1 MLPVKRAIMVL
12 LSLLVGLFLLG
23 SWLIASLNLEFA
35 ENAMG
40 TLRERQITDTFYA
53 NLDRINAHHRL
64 MEQSTRG
71 LARAGGLLLRNP
83 ADPATQADT
92 LRNALQDFPDS
103 YGSSLWYSEPG
114 RPAHYAYRQGQGIQ
128 VEPVSA
134 DEQQRLT
141 TWFQRLRGLQPPI
154 EPAQQWTAAY
164 YKSSINA
171 VVISHATLIRDAQG
185 RPLGLAMT
193 DWLADDIISTV
204 SRVEVTPG
212 TFAFLLDH
220 DNRNLSSLSDAADV
234 DRAQRMIDS
243 VTALQLHQRLQDQ
256 PLPIISSRQLASP
269 MQQLR
274 HQVDKQDYS
283 LFYSPTRAGMIFGIG
298 VPQAEIDAVL
308 TPMRDSST
316 RIQLLA
322 GTVMLII
329 SALILYLVAGTL
341 RQLRNLYTDPLT
353 HLPNR
358 ERLLADLRKTHT
370 ASLLL
375 LNLDAFKEIN
385 DFYGHQCGDH
395 VIATLAQALQQ
406 HLNERADWRGSRLYR
421 MPADELAIWLPGHHS
436 QEQLTPALTRLLGFI
451 SNLEIRW
458 QEQDIPLHASIGVAC
473 CNQREAQDLSGEQL
487 LPAANIALELARAG
501 NESFVFYDAS
511 RGVRE
516 GYEQNLIGAN
526 RLRAALEEQR
536 IVAFFQPIMDVTSQ
550 RIEKYEC
557 LVRMIDE
564 QGEPVSPIH
573 FLELAKKVRLYR
585 AITRCMIDSAIA
597 RFADQR
603 HSFSINLSC
612 EDLLDPELADYI
624 ISTVESHA
632 IGQRV
637 IFEILESEGIENY
650 AAVRQFIDR
659 AKALG
664 CLIAIDDFGTGYSNF
679 EHLLRLNVD
688 LIKIDG
694 SLIRQLDENPT
705 ALTLCRGIVQFAQE
719 LGLQTV
725 AEFVHSPAVLKQVKA
740 LGIDFAQGAAIGM
753 PSASLITEISVLDAD
768 EPGTR
773 S

>member
-274 HQVDKQDYS
+274 HQVDEQDYS

-358 ERLLADLRKTHT
+358 ERLLADLKKTHT

-395 VIATLAQALQQ
+395 VIATLAEALQQ

-632 IGQRV
+632 VGQRV

>member
-358 ERLLADLRKTHT
+358 ERLLADLKKTHT

-395 VIATLAQALQQ
+395 VIATLAEALQQ

-632 IGQRV
+632 VGQRV

>member
-1 MLPVKRAIMVL
+1 
-12 LSLLVGLFLLG
+12 
-23 SWLIASLNLEFA
+23 
-35 ENAMG
+35 
-40 TLRERQITDTFYA
+40 
-53 NLDRINAHHRL
+53 
-64 MEQSTRG
+64 
-71 LARAGGLLLRNP
+71 
-83 ADPATQADT
+83 
-92 LRNALQDFPDS
+92 
-103 YGSSLWYSEPG
+103 
-114 RPAHYAYRQGQGIQ
+114 
-128 VEPVSA
+128 
-134 DEQQRLT
+134 
-141 TWFQRLRGLQPPI
+141 
-154 EPAQQWTAAY
+154 
-164 YKSSINA
+164 
-171 VVISHATLIRDAQG
+171 
-185 RPLGLAMT
+185 
-193 DWLADDIISTV
+193 
-204 SRVEVTPG
+204 
-212 TFAFLLDH
+212 
-220 DNRNLSSLSDAADV
+220 
-234 DRAQRMIDS
+234 
-243 VTALQLHQRLQDQ
+243 
-256 PLPIISSRQLASP
+256 
-269 MQQLR
+269 
-274 HQVDKQDYS
+274 
-283 LFYSPTRAGMIFGIG
+283 MIFGIG

-358 ERLLADLRKTHT
+358 ERLLADLKKTHT

-395 VIATLAQALQQ
+395 VIATLAEALQQ

-632 IGQRV
+632 VGQRV

>member
-12 LSLLVGLFLLG
+12 LSLLVGLFLVG

-40 TLRERQITDTFYA
+40 KLRERQITDTFYA

-71 LARAGGLLLRNP
+71 LARAGGLLLRTPSEP
-83 ADPATQADT
+83 AALAST
-92 LRNALQDFPDS
+92 LRNALQDLPDS
-103 YGSSLWYSEPG
+103 YGSSLWYVEGG
-114 RPAHYAYRQGQGIQ
+114 RPARYAYRQGQSIQ
-128 VEPVSA
+128 VEPLSA
-134 DEQQRLT
+134 DEQQRLSG
-141 TWFQRLRGLQPPI
+141 WFQRLRDLPSPGD
-154 EPAQQWTAAY
+154 PAQQWTAAY
-164 YKSSINA
+164 YKSSINS
-171 VVISHATLIRDAQG
+171 VVISHATLIRDQAG
-185 RPLGLAMT
+185 RPVGLAMT
-193 DWLADDIISTV
+193 DWLADDVIRTV
-204 SRVEVTPG
+204 SRVEVTPS

-220 DNRNLSSLSDAADV
+220 ENRNLSSLSDAPDV
-234 DRAQRMIDS
+234 DRAQQLIDS
-243 VTALQLHQRLQDQ
+243 VTALQLHQRLQEA
-256 PLPIISSRQLASP
+256 PVPVINTRQLASP
-269 MQQLR
+269 MQQLL
-274 HQVDKQDYS
+274 HHVGQQDYS
-283 LFYSPTRAGMIFGIG
+283 LFFSPTRAGMIFGIG
-298 VPQAEIDAVL
+298 VPQSEIDAVL
-308 TPMRDSST
+308 TPMRESST

-322 GTVMLII
+322 GAIMLII

-341 RQLRNLYTDPLT
+341 RQLHNLYTDTLT

-358 ERLLADLRKTHT
+358 ERLLADLKKTHT

-395 VIATLAQALQQ
+395 VIATLAEALQQ
-406 HLNERADWRGSRLYR
+406 HLDERADWRGSRLYR

-436 QEQLTPALTRLLGFI
+436 EEQLAPALTRLLDFI
-451 SNLEIRW
+451 SNLNIQW
-458 QEQDIPLHASIGVAC
+458 QEQDIPLSASVGVAC
-473 CNQREAQDLSGEQL
+473 CNQRDARDLTGEQL
-487 LPAANIALELARAG
+487 LPAANIALELARTD

-511 RGVRE
+511 QGIRE

-526 RLRAALEEQR
+526 RLRAALDEQR
-536 IVAFFQPIMDVTSQ
+536 IVAFFQPIMDVASQ

-573 FLELAKKVRLYR
+573 FLDLAKKVRLYR
-585 AITRCMIDSAIA
+585 AITRCMIDSAIE
-597 RFADQR
+597 RFADQPY
-603 HSFSINLSC
+603 SFSINLSC

-624 ISTVESHA
+624 ITTVDSHV
-632 IGQRV
+632 IGERV

-664 CLIAIDDFGTGYSNF
+664 CRIAIDDFGTGYSNF
-679 EHLLRLNVD
+679 EHLMRLNVD

-705 ALTLCRGIVQFAQE
+705 AVTLCRGIVQFAEE
-719 LGLQTV
+719 LGIQTV
-725 AEFVHSPAVLKQVKA
+725 AEFVHSPAVLKKVQA
-740 LGIDFAQGAAIGM
+740 LGIHFAQGAAIGM
-753 PSASLITEISVLDAD
+753 PSASLITEIRMLDAD
-768 EPGTR
+768 KPGT
-773 S
+773 SS

>member
-1 MLPVKRAIMVL
+1 MLPVKRAIMIL

-40 TLRERQITDTFYA
+40 KLRERQITDTFYA

-71 LARAGGLLLRNP
+71 LARAGGLLLRTP
-83 ADPATQADT
+83 ADPATLSNT
-92 LRNALQDFPDS
+92 LRNALLDFPDS
-103 YGSSLWYSEPG
+103 YGSSLWYVEGG
-114 RPAHYAYRQGQGIQ
+114 RPARYAYRQGQRIQ
-128 VEPVSA
+128 VEPLNA
-134 DEQQRLT
+134 DEEQRLGS
-141 TWFQRLRGLQPPI
+141 WFQRLRDLPDPGD
-154 EPAQQWTAAY
+154 PAQQWSAAY
-164 YKSSINA
+164 YKSSING
-171 VVISHATLIRDAQG
+171 VVISHATLIRDAAGQ
-185 RPLGLAMT
+185 PAGLAMT
-193 DWLADDIISTV
+193 DWLADDIIRTV
-204 SRVEVTPG
+204 SRVEVTPS

-220 DNRNLSSLSDAADV
+220 DNRNLSSLSDASDV
-234 DRAQRMIDS
+234 DHAQQLIDS
-243 VTALQLHQRLQDQ
+243 ITALELHDKLQEQ
-256 PLPIISSRQLASP
+256 PLPVIDSRQLASP
-269 MQQLR
+269 MQQLQHR
-274 HQVDKQDYS
+274 VEQQTYS
-283 LFYSPTRAGMIFGIG
+283 LFFSPTRAGMIFGIG

-308 TPMRDSST
+308 TPMRESST

-322 GTVMLII
+322 GTVMLVI

-341 RQLRNLYTDPLT
+341 RQLHNLYTDTLT

-358 ERLLADLRKTHT
+358 ERLLADLKKTHT

-385 DFYGHQCGDH
+385 DFYGHRCGDH
-395 VIATLAQALQQ
+395 VIGTLAEALQQ

-436 QEQLTPALTRLLGFI
+436 HEQLTPALTRLLGFI
-451 SNLEIRW
+451 SNLDIQW
-458 QEQDIPLHASIGVAC
+458 QEQDIPLNASIGVAC
-473 CNQREAQDLSGEQL
+473 CNQRGAQDLTGEQL
-487 LPAANIALELARAG
+487 LPAANIALELARAD

-511 RGVRE
+511 QGIRE

-526 RLRAALEEQR
+526 RLRAALEEDR
-536 IVAFFQPIMDVTSQ
+536 IVAFFQPIMDVQSQ
-550 RIEKYEC
+550 QIEKYEC

-573 FLELAKKVRLYR
+573 FLDLAKKVRLYR
-585 AITRCMIDSAIA
+585 AITRCMIDSAIE

-603 HSFSINLSC
+603 CSFSINLSC
-612 EDLLDPELADYI
+612 EDLLDPDLADYI
-624 ISTVESHA
+624 ISTVEAHA
-632 IGQRV
+632 IGERA

-659 AKALG
+659 AKSLG
-664 CLIAIDDFGTGYSNF
+664 CRIAIDDFGTGYSNF
-679 EHLLRLNVD
+679 EHLMRLNVD

-705 ALTLCRGIVQFAQE
+705 AVTLCRGIVQFADE
-719 LGLQTV
+719 LGMQTV
-725 AEFVHSPAVLKQVKA
+725 AEFVHSPAVLSRVQE
-740 LGIDFAQGAAIGM
+740 LGIHFAQGAAIGM
-753 PSASLITEISVLDAD
+753 PSASLITEVRLTNT
-768 EPGTR
+768 GTQGTA

>member
-12 LSLLVGLFLLG
+12 LSLLVGLFLVG

-40 TLRERQITDTFYA
+40 KLREQQITDTFYA

-71 LARAGGLLLRNP
+71 LARAGGLLAQSTPTP
-83 ADPATQADT
+83 AALTDT
-92 LRNALQDFPDS
+92 VRNALQDFPDS
-103 YGSSLWYSEPG
+103 YGSSLWYVDGG
-114 RPAHYAYRQGQGIQ
+114 RSARYAYRQGQDIQ
-128 VEPVSA
+128 VEPLNAS
-134 DEQQRLT
+134 EQQRVSD
-141 TWFQRLRGLQPPI
+141 WFQQLRALPTPI
-154 EPAQQWTAAY
+154 SPAKQWTSAY

-171 VVISHATLIRDAQG
+171 VVISHATLVRDSQG
-185 RPLGLAMT
+185 RAIGLAMT
-193 DWLADDIISTV
+193 DWLADDIIRTV
-204 SRVEVTPG
+204 SRVEVTPS

-234 DRAQRMIDS
+234 DRAQQLIDS
-243 VTALQLHQRLQDQ
+243 VTALELHQKLQEQ
-256 PLPIISSRQLASP
+256 PVPVINSRQLASP
-269 MQQLR
+269 MQQLLHR
-274 HQVDKQDYS
+274 VDQQDYS
-283 LFYSPTRAGMIFGIG
+283 LFFSPTRAGMIFGIG

-308 TPMRDSST
+308 TPMRESST

-322 GTVMLII
+322 GTIMLII

-341 RQLRNLYTDPLT
+341 RQLHNLYTDTLT

-358 ERLLADLRKTHT
+358 ERLLADLKKTHT

-395 VIATLAQALQQ
+395 VISTLAEALQQ

-436 QEQLTPALTRLLGFI
+436 QEQLTPALTRLLMFI
-451 SNLEIRW
+451 SNLQIHW
-458 QEQDIPLHASIGVAC
+458 QEQDIPLNASVGVAC
-473 CNQREAQDLSGEQL
+473 CNQRDAQDLTGEQL
-487 LPAANIALELARAG
+487 LPAANIALELARAD

-511 RGVRE
+511 KGVRE

-526 RLRAALEEQR
+526 RLRAALDEDR
-536 IVAFFQPIMDVTSQ
+536 IVAFFQPIMDVNSR

-564 QGEPVSPIH
+564 HGEPVSPIH
-573 FLELAKKVRLYR
+573 FLDLAKKVRLYR
-585 AITRCMIDSAIA
+585 AITRCMIDSAIE
-597 RFADQR
+597 RFADQ
-603 HSFSINLSC
+603 HCSFSINLSC

-624 ISTVESHA
+624 IHTVDTHA
-632 IGQRV
+632 VGEQV

-664 CLIAIDDFGTGYSNF
+664 CRIAIDDFGTGYSNF
-679 EHLLRLNVD
+679 EHLMRLNVD

-694 SLIRQLDENPT
+694 SLIRQLEDNPT
-705 ALTLCRGIVQFAQE
+705 AVTLCRGIVQFAEE
-719 LGLQTV
+719 LGMQTV
-725 AEFVHSPAVLKQVKA
+725 AEFVHSPAVLRKVQE
-740 LGIDFAQGAAIGM
+740 LGIHFAQGAAIGM
-753 PSASLITEISVLDAD
+753 PSASLITEVSVLDAD
-768 EPGTR
+768 EPSTR
-773 S
+773 D

>member
-193 DWLADDIISTV
+193 DWLADDIIRTV

-283 LFYSPTRAGMIFGIG
+283 LFYPPPRAGMIFGIG

-358 ERLLADLRKTHT
+358 ERLLADLKKTHT

-395 VIATLAQALQQ
+395 VIATLAEALQQ

-632 IGQRV
+632 VGQRV